1 VTIVRTINAMVA
13 TSVHSNVA
21 NGRIASQRILILILI
36 LAVRPLEV
44 AEMRGTCH
52 RCKNV
57 FTFFLNFGHVFYVLY
72 FYLNVFTSMGHL
84 SVLPPSMR
92 RAVSRDR
99 T

>member
-1 VTIVRTINAMVA
+1 MVA

-21 NGRIASQRILILILI
+21 NGRIASQRILILI

-57 FTFFLNFGHVFYVLY
+57 FTFFLNFGHVFLRFIFLFER
-72 FYLNVFTSMGHL
+72 FYIYGASICVA
-84 SVLPPSMR
+84 
-92 RAVSRDR
+92 AVGAPCRGA
-99 T
+99 